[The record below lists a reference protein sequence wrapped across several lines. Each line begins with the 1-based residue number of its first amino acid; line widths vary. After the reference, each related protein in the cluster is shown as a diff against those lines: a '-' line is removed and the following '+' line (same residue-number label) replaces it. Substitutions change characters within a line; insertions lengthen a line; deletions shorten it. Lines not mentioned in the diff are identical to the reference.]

1 VARLILFLVLAMV
14 IARTFWR
21 FVDAVLRGA
30 RGPAPFDATQGT
42 AGRRRAGAAPSPVKM
57 QQCPVCGT
65 YVVPGKAI
73 SAVINGAPVYFD
85 SEKCRAGYQAR

>member
-1 VARLILFLVLAMV
+1 MVLFMV

-21 FVDAVLRGA
+21 FVDAVVRGA
-30 RGPAPFDATQGT
+30 
-42 AGRRRAGAAPSPVKM
+42 AGGNAGSASPGGRRAGGPPVSVKM

-73 SAVINGAPVYFD
+73 SMVSGGQPVYFD
-85 SEKCRAGYQAR
+85 SEKCRAAFQSR

>member
-1 VARLILFLVLAMV
+1 MARFILLLLLFVT

-21 FVDAVLRGA
+21 FVDAVVRGA
-30 RGPAPFDATQGT
+30 MG
-42 AGRRRAGAAPSPVKM
+42 PSPQGPRRSNAPVSVKM

-73 SAVINGAPVYFD
+73 SAVSQGGPVYFD
-85 SEKCRAGYQAR
+85 SEKCRAEFQSR

>member
-1 VARLILFLVLAMV
+1 MFRFLALLVLFVV

-21 FVDAVLRGA
+21 FIDAVVRGA
-30 RGPAPFDATQGT
+30 SGPAPG
-42 AGRRRAGAAPSPVKM
+42 GPRPGPPAAVKM

-73 SAVINGAPVYFD
+73 SVLSGGSPIYFD
-85 SEKCRAGYQAR
+85 SEQCRAEYQSR

>member
-1 VARLILFLVLAMV
+1 MARFILLLLLFVT

-21 FVDAVLRGA
+21 FVDAIVRGA
-30 RGPAPFDATQGT
+30 GGSASSAGSRRSNVPT
-42 AGRRRAGAAPSPVKM
+42 AVRM

-73 SAVINGAPVYFD
+73 SIVSSGSPVYFD
-85 SEKCRAGYQAR
+85 SEKCRAEYQSR

>member
-1 VARLILFLVLAMV
+1 MMVLFMV

-21 FVDAVLRGA
+21 FVDAVVRGA
-30 RGPAPFDATQGT
+30 SGPPPQG
-42 AGRRRAGAAPSPVKM
+42 GRRPSGPPVAVKM

-73 SAVINGAPVYFD
+73 SIVKDGQPLYFD
-85 SEKCRAGYQAR
+85 SEKCRAEFQSR

>member
-1 VARLILFLVLAMV
+1 MARFLLLMVLFMV

-21 FVDAVLRGA
+21 FVDAVMRGA
-30 RGPAPFDATQGT
+30 S
-42 AGRRRAGAAPSPVKM
+42 AGAAQGGRRPASPPVAVKM

-73 SAVINGAPVYFD
+73 SAVSGGQPVYFD
-85 SEKCRAGYQAR
+85 SEKCRAEFQSR

>member
-1 VARLILFLVLAMV
+1 MARFLLLFVLFVV

-30 RGPAPFDATQGT
+30 SGPASQGGRP
-42 AGRRRAGAAPSPVKM
+42 AGGPPAAVKM

-73 SAVINGAPVYFD
+73 SVVSGGSPVYFD
-85 SEKCRAGYQAR
+85 SEKCRAEYQSR

>member
-1 VARLILFLVLAMV
+1 MLARFILLMVLFLV

-21 FVDAVLRGA
+21 FIDAVVRGA
-30 RGPAPFDATQGT
+30 SGPGPQ
-42 AGRRRAGAAPSPVKM
+42 GRRRGGGPPAAVKM

-73 SAVINGAPVYFD
+73 SVVSGGSAVYFD
-85 SEKCRAGYQAR
+85 TEKCRAEYQSR

>member
-1 VARLILFLVLAMV
+1 VARFILLLLLFVT

-21 FVDAVLRGA
+21 FVDAVVRGVA
-30 RGPAPFDATQGT
+30 GPASQP
-42 AGRRRAGAAPSPVKM
+42 GRRSNAPAAVRM

-73 SAVINGAPVYFD
+73 SIVSSGSPVYFD
-85 SEKCRAGYQAR
+85 SEKCRAEFQSR